1 MKEFG
6 ALFVSGYLVSL
17 FFMLPLM
24 GFYFVLGLKRGSFG
38 AILQFHKTIVCL
50 SLLLPLGLVMLSV
63 TGGVKTKFSKPEET
77 RQTQI
82 LDTSTV
88 MESFDSEFGNSL
100 VEDPIEGPWLYIK
113 DVVFYIVNYIG
124 LLSVLGLL
132 VFILR
137 YGIQAKRL
145 DNIKQDAS
153 VSSITWNYLLIES
166 GKIRCPFSVGYFR
179 KSIFIP
185 EDMAPSEKE
194 TVIQHEL
201 NHFRCRHHLWSLMEA
216 LLACVFWFNPFAH
229 ALKRRGAFLRELE
242 CDERTV
248 QTIDR
253 YEYSE
258 LLVKTAEAI
267 AGGGTHNRF
276 PLLTQTWVY
285 KKELKMRI
293 ENLLQIGR
301 EKKDRSIG
309 IMVYTTVFITVITTL
324 IYGDLNDSTKY
335 KILAEVNHEYSLRAP
350 VATRVEIEKVPS
362 HFINALMVHEDSEF
376 YEHNG
381 VRLISVLRAAGANT
395 RSLFSGNGFYRY
407 GGSTITQQLAK
418 QFIDTPQRSLKR
430 KFKELLIARVLER
443 NFSKNDIMEMYLNM
457 IYFGNSTYGLKAASE
472 KYFGHEY
479 EKLTL
484 NESAM
489 IVPFIDAP
497 SLYNVLKDPTTAQK
511 RQRLLLKEIASANG

>member
-1 MKEFG
+1 MKEFF
-6 ALFVSGYLVSL
+6 ALFISGYLVSL

-38 AILQFHKTIVCL
+38 AILQFHKIIVCL
-50 SLLLPLGLVMLSV
+50 SILLPLGLVMLSV
-63 TGGVKTKFSKPEET
+63 TSGLKTNFLKLEET
-77 RQTQI
+77 RKAQI
-82 LDTSTV
+82 LATSTV
-88 MESFDSEFGNSL
+88 IDSFDSEFGNSL
-100 VEDPIEGPWLYIK
+100 VEDTVEDRWPYIP

-124 LLSVLGLL
+124 LFSVLGLL
-132 VFILR
+132 VYILR

-145 DNIKQDAS
+145 DNVTQDAS
-153 VSSITWNYLLIES
+153 VSSITWNCLLIES
-166 GKIRCPFSVGYFR
+166 RRIKCPFSVGYFR

-185 EDMAPSEKE
+185 EDMEASEKE
-194 TVIQHEL
+194 TIIQHEL

-216 LLACVFWFNPFAH
+216 LLACVFWFNPFTH

-248 QTIDR
+248 QKINR

-258 LLVKTAEAI
+258 LLVKTAEDI
-267 AGGGTHNRF
+267 ARGNTHNKF
-276 PLLTQTWVY
+276 SLLTHAWVH

-293 ENLLQIGR
+293 ENLLQTR
-301 EKKDRSIG
+301 LDKKDRVIG
-309 IMVYTTVFITVITTL
+309 IMVTAAVFITVITTL
-324 IYGDLNDSTKY
+324 IYGNLNDSTKQ
-335 KILAEVNHEYSLRAP
+335 KFLAEVNHEYSVRAP
-350 VATRVEIEKVPS
+350 EATRVEIEKVPS
-362 HFINALMVHEDSEF
+362 HLITALMVHEDSEF

-395 RSLFSGNGFYRY
+395 KSLFSGKGFYRN

-418 QFIDTPQRSLKR
+418 QFINDPKRSLKR
-430 KFKELLIARVLER
+430 KFKELRIARLLEQ

-457 IYFGNSTYGLKAASE
+457 IYFGNNTYGLKAASE
-472 KYFGHEY
+472 KYFGHDY
-479 EKLTL
+479 EKMTL

-497 SLYNVLKDPTTAQK
+497 SLYNVLKDPTTAQN
-511 RQRLLLKEIASANG
+511 RQRLLLRKIALANI